1 MNENVRNIIKITS
14 GSSTLIFSILSFFFS
29 LSNMFTFFIFS
40 LLFSLPSYLS
50 FTIRL
55 KMVKMSLNPWVNL
68 VHYRLGLDPKR
79 ENFLHLI
86 LKFDQSLPIIRPTRV
101 ESMVDQIDSLIHLK
115 NNLSIFCNIL

>member
-101 ESMVDQIDSLIHLK
+101 KSMVDHINSLIHLK